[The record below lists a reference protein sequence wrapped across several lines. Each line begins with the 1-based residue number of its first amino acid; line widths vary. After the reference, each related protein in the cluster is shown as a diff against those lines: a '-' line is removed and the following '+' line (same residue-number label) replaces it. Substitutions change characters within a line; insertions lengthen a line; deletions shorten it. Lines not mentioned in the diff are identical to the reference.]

1 MLFRK
6 NYTCEQDLATAEV
19 SFIIGYLLF
28 YSKFNQE
35 MYSLSEN
42 ICYNTN
48 YHNYAYNILELRFFF
63 PRFSD
68 MMQIS

>member
-1 MLFRK
+1 MVFRK
-6 NYTCEQDLATAEV
+6 NYTCEQNLATAEV

-48 YHNYAYNILELRFFF
+48 YHSRAYNILEL
-63 PRFSD
+63 
-68 MMQIS
+68 